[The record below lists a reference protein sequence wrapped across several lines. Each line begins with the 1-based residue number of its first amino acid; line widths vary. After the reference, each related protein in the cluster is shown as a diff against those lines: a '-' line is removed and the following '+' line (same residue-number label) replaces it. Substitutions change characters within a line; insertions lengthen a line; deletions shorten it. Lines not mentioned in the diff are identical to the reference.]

1 MDYLNT
7 KNYAKPNFLISA
19 KYKSSLLANK
29 VIAIA
34 LADLKEATDSKD
46 GVLISDI
53 KAADLRKML
62 GIKEEDKNFY
72 AKIKKVSNELT
83 GKNIGITDPEEH
95 SFTYLAVITRATYK
109 KGILTVEWN
118 RHISKYL
125 KEIKRNFTKLNLG
138 VMLSFDNVYTFRLYE
153 ILKANC
159 YKGSPY
165 QLSEGTYEI
174 TYDLPELR
182 FLLGIANAELDS
194 VKRVL
199 VDTSHPDYEKAF
211 EKSPEKI
218 HLDWRDFRR
227 KVLDPAINGI
237 QISDLEVSYKTER
250 FGLGGK
256 IGKVTFCIKEKDI
269 LPYTSQ
275 QNLITDNSFVDIDD
289 FLDIMLDIIPFRLR
303 TKDLKQI
310 AKEAD
315 YDVKKIEN
323 AVKVALNTPDTIENM
338 TGFLIAAIKNNW
350 SNQKYQKD
358 SNWKMQQKSD
368 YGDLNELEKLLL
380 REDEK
385 ITFEQQSI
393 FETLDKNNETA

>member
-1 MDYLNT
+1 MDYLNN

-29 VIAIA
+29 IIAIA
-34 LADLKEATDSKD
+34 LADLKEAVDSND
-46 GVLISDI
+46 GVLVSDI

-118 RHISKYL
+118 RHLSKYL

-153 ILKANC
+153 ILKSNC

-165 QLSEGTYEI
+165 EVKAGSYEI
-174 TYDLPELR
+174 SYDLPELR

-256 IGKVTFCIKEKDI
+256 IGKVVFYINDKNI
-269 LPYTSQ
+269 LPAISNPILQT
-275 QNLITDNSFVDIDD
+275 NSKTVDVDD
-289 FLDIMLDIIPFRLR
+289 FIDTMLDIMPFRLR
-303 TKDLKQI
+303 TKDLKKIASEAEYDIYKIKKAVDI
-310 AKEAD
+310 AKKNQD
-315 YDVKKIEN
+315 S
-323 AVKVALNTPDTIENM
+323 IENM

-350 SNQKYQKD
+350 DDQYQKEKITW
-358 SNWKMQQKSD
+358 NLKQKSD
-368 YGDLNELEKLLL
+368 YGDMAELEKLLL
-380 REDEK
+380 QEDEQIK
-385 ITFEQQSI
+385 FEQQTI
-393 FETLDKNNETA
+393 L

>member
-1 MDYLNT
+1 MDYLIS

-34 LADLKEATDSKD
+34 LADLKEATDSND
-46 GVLISDI
+46 GVLVSDI

-83 GKNIGITDPEEH
+83 GKNIGITDPEDH

-165 QLSEGTYEI
+165 QLADGSYEI
-174 TYDLPELR
+174 SYDLPELR

-199 VDTSHPDYEKAF
+199 VDTSHPDYEKAY

-227 KVLDPAINGI
+227 KVLDPAIDGI

-256 IGKVTFCIKEKDI
+256 IGKVVFCVTDKNVLPSISEKYEFEESKPI
-269 LPYTSQ
+269 
-275 QNLITDNSFVDIDD
+275 DIDD
-289 FLDIMLDIIPFRLR
+289 FLDAMLDIMPFRLR

-310 AKEAD
+310 AIEAN
-315 YDVKKIEN
+315 YDIEKVKK
-323 AVKVALNTPDTIENM
+323 AVDIAKTSQETIDNM
-338 TGFLIAAIKNNW
+338 TGFLIAAVKNNW
-350 SNQKYQKD
+350 SKD
-358 SNWKMQQKSD
+358 LPKKVNSWNMQQKSD
-368 YGDLNELEKLLL
+368 YGDISELERMLL
-380 REDEK
+380 REDDK
-385 ITFEQQSI
+385 VIYEQQSI
-393 FETLDKNNETA
+393 LQNRKDETA